1 MRKPPLRNW
10 TGNADTNDPLI
21 TEAAPPAKVDLL
33 RAADN
38 FPIAAA
44 MSYACPALI
53 YNGHDTT
60 DTNGLSTEAR
70 RFWLVTG
77 PAVKHARAIVTRC
90 GVTSTTSV
98 AQQTATTI
106 DTTTTSTVGS
116 YTTST
121 VEFNATIAGPVQMG
135 DFGTDPGIIKTIV
148 SGDEINA
155 SPSAAISRQLHLQ
168 EATKPK
174 LEEFEVAYSV
184 GFGLVPTV
192 RSGDLESI

>member
-1 MRKPPLRNW
+1 MRKPPWRNW
-10 TGNADTNDPLI
+10 TNNADANDAMI
-21 TEAAPPAKVDLL
+21 SEATTPAKVELL

-38 FPIAAA
+38 YPLAAA
-44 MSYACPALI
+44 MTYACPALI
-53 YNGHDTT
+53 YNGHDATE
-60 DTNGLSTEAR
+60 TNGLATEAR

-77 PAVKHARAIVTRC
+77 PALVNARAIVTRC
-90 GVTSTTSV
+90 GVTSTTVV
-98 AQQTATTI
+98 AQQDATTI

-135 DFGTDPGIIKTIV
+135 DIGTDPGLWKTIV

-155 SPSAAISRQLHLQ
+155 SPSAAISRQMHLQ
-168 EATKPK
+168 EDTKPS
-174 LEEFEVAYSV
+174 LEQFEIVNSV

-192 RSGDLESI
+192 RSEDLESI